1 MPVYY
6 KETQPRGGTDTGR
19 PLFLQSINT
28 NSHEKKNKTQ
38 ICSHLHKGGGCE
50 NCQSEGVYPPTQRQ
64 ARKGSE
70 PLSEVLRV
78 PKIVE
83 H

>member
-28 NSHEKKNKTQ
+28 NSHEKKNKNQ

-50 NCQSEGVYPPTQRQ
+50 NCQSEGVCTSAQWQ
-64 ARKGSE
+64 TRKGSGL
-70 PLSEVLRV
+70 LSEVLRV
-78 PKIVE
+78 PRIVE